1 MPINKKNLI
10 FAVLYCLPLLLP
22 AAVHAQ
28 DISIVYSASKER
40 QGAYLVDIGLNLQ
53 IDEEIIN
60 ALRHGVSLDID
71 IELEVRQVRKWL
83 WNKLIKQTTLH
94 YQLQHHPLSGDY
106 LVINLDDR
114 ERRQFQTLDKAL
126 DYLGSVKDYTLIEKD
141 KLSKDSK
148 YIGLVK
154 AELNIE
160 ELPPP
165 LQPATYGSSQ
175 WHLESQWYEWPIK

>member
-1 MPINKKNLI
+1 MHINKTNLI

-22 AAVHAQ
+22 VAARAQ
-28 DISIVYSASKER
+28 EISVVYAASKER
-40 QGAYLVDIGLNLQ
+40 QGFYLVDIGLNLQ

-71 IELEVRQVRKWL
+71 IELEVRQERKWL
-83 WNKLIKQTTLH
+83 WNKLVKEAILH
-94 YQLQHHPLSGDY
+94 FQLQHHPLSDDY
-106 LVINLDDR
+106 VVINLDNTGR
-114 ERRQFQTLDKAL
+114 QQFQTLDKAL
-126 DYLGSVKDYTLIEKD
+126 DYLGSVKDYTLIEGD
-141 KLSKDSK
+141 KLSRDKN
-148 YIGLVK
+148 YIGRVK